1 MLFTGETERSIDE
14 KLRISLPSEMREG
27 FASGVVYASPG
38 PNDTIWLSPEHTFEK
53 KANSLEQSLLPD
65 EDAMEF
71 EQILFSQSRRIEID
85 KAGRIRLPEALLQL
99 ADISEQVIVLGVRDH
114 LELRNPSVWNA
125 SKEDKLNKLF
135 IIDAVK
141 SNIKAKT
148 EFELPL
154 ILIYNYL
161 YYYK

>member
-85 KAGRIRLPEALLQL
+85 KAGRIRLPDALLSL
-99 ADISEQVIVLGVRDH
+99 AGIAQQAYVIGVGDH
-114 LELRNPSVWNA
+114 LEVLNHENWNA
-125 SKEDKLNKLF
+125 KRTENLAKLREIMKR
-135 IIDAVK
+135 ARQK
-141 SNIKAKT
+141 GGSS
-148 EFELPL
+148 
-154 ILIYNYL
+154 
-161 YYYK
+161 

>member
-1 MLFTGETERSIDE
+1 
-14 KLRISLPSEMREG
+14 MREG

-85 KAGRIRLPEALLQL
+85 KAGRIRLPEALLSL
-99 ADISEQVIVLGVRDH
+99 AGIAQQAYVIGVGDH
-114 LELRNPSVWNA
+114 LEVLNHENWNA
-125 SKEDKLNKLF
+125 KRTENLAKLREIMKR
-135 IIDAVK
+135 ARQK
-141 SNIKAKT
+141 GGSS
-148 EFELPL
+148 
-154 ILIYNYL
+154 
-161 YYYK
+161 

>member
-1 MLFTGETERSIDE
+1 MKFTGETERSIDE

-85 KAGRIRLPEALLQL
+85 KAGRIRLPEALLSL
-99 ADISEQVIVLGVRDH
+99 AGIAQQAYVIGVGDH
-114 LELRNPSVWNA
+114 LEVLNHENWNA
-125 SKEDKLNKLF
+125 KRTENLAKLREIMKR
-135 IIDAVK
+135 ARQK
-141 SNIKAKT
+141 GGSN
-148 EFELPL
+148 
-154 ILIYNYL
+154 
-161 YYYK
+161 

>member
-38 PNDTIWLSPEHTFEK
+38 PNDTIWLSPAHTFEK

-85 KAGRIRLPEALLQL
+85 KAGRIRLPDALLSL
-99 ADISEQVIVLGVRDH
+99 AGIAQQAYVIGVGDH
-114 LELRNPSVWNA
+114 LEVLNHENWNA
-125 SKEDKLNKLF
+125 KRTENLAKLREIMKR
-135 IIDAVK
+135 ARQK
-141 SNIKAKT
+141 GGSS
-148 EFELPL
+148 
-154 ILIYNYL
+154 
-161 YYYK
+161 

>member
-85 KAGRIRLPEALLQL
+85 KAGRIRLPDTLLSL
-99 ADISEQVIVLGVRDH
+99 AGISDQAYVLGVGDH
-114 LELRNPSVWNA
+114 LEVLNHENWNA
-125 SKEDKLNKLF
+125 KRTENLAKLREIMKR
-135 IIDAVK
+135 ARQK
-141 SNIKAKT
+141 GGSS
-148 EFELPL
+148 
-154 ILIYNYL
+154 
-161 YYYK
+161 

>member
-1 MLFTGETERSIDE
+1 MKFTGETERSIDE

-85 KAGRIRLPEALLQL
+85 KAGRIRLPEALLSL
-99 ADISEQVIVLGVRDH
+99 AGIAQQAYVIGVGDH
-114 LELRNPSVWNA
+114 LEVLNHENWNA
-125 SKEDKLNKLF
+125 KRTENLAKLREIMKR
-135 IIDAVK
+135 ARQK
-141 SNIKAKT
+141 GGSS
-148 EFELPL
+148 
-154 ILIYNYL
+154 
-161 YYYK
+161 

>member
-85 KAGRIRLPEALLQL
+85 KAGRIRLPEALLSL
-99 ADISEQVIVLGVRDH
+99 AGIAQQAYVIGVGDH
-114 LELRNPSVWNA
+114 LEVLNHENWNA
-125 SKEDKLNKLF
+125 KRTENLTKLREIMKR
-135 IIDAVK
+135 ARQK
-141 SNIKAKT
+141 GGSS
-148 EFELPL
+148 
-154 ILIYNYL
+154 
-161 YYYK
+161 